1 MNLPLVVDIAT
12 GLIFV
17 YLTLSLIASELQE
30 LLSSLLQWRAKHL
43 TRSIETLLSGGSE
56 ANPTQ
61 LDRNDLWKAK
71 KLVEELYNDPL
82 INTLNYEANIG
93 RWETRFREISKH
105 LFPKKILDQRNSAA
119 SYIPSETFA
128 TSLLQTLKLPELI
141 QRARKVSGESQ
152 VSLNTILASYNELQ
166 KLIPNSQK
174 QSYQDLQSED
184 NEELRRIYGN
194 IDDNEFQ
201 TIINSLPKHLPD
213 SVITSLAVLAK
224 RSKIKT
230 KAKVIDE
237 ELNQFREEV
246 ETWFDRSMER
256 ASGVYKRNAKGV
268 ALLIGLAIAILTNTD
283 TFHVISRLSRD
294 SAVRN
299 VITQN
304 VSQQQ
309 NFNNP
314 AVRRQFYKDLDDV
327 SLPLGWDD
335 GNLSQQEYELS
346 QLMKSAKKVR
356 FQEVL
361 RIIYEGLRMLLG
373 WIISGIAISMGAPFW
388 FDMLKKVMNVR
399 GTGPKPETYTK
410 DRSAED

>member
-12 GLIFV
+12 GLIFI

-30 LLSSLLQWRAKHL
+30 LLSTLLQWRAKHL

-128 TSLLQTLKLPELI
+128 TTLLQTLKLPELI

-194 IDDNEFQ
+194 IDDHEFQ

-309 NFNNP
+309 NFNDP
-314 AVRRQFYKDLDDV
+314 AVKRQFYKDLDDV

-346 QLMKSAKKVR
+346 QLMKSTTKVR

-373 WIISGIAISMGAPFW
+373 WIITGIAISMGAPFW